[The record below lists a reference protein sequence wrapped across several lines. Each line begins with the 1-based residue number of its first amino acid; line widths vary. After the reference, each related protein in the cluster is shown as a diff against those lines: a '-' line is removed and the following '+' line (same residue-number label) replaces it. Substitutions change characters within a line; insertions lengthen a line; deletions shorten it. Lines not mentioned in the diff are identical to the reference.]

1 MFPVS
6 DLTSLSAGECEASEY
21 AGKEVGTEVYI
32 KLSRGVAFFF
42 QKIKMTLKIH
52 TKNTPSFIVCFFFFL
67 FKADPHRNSRDKS

>member
-1 MFPVS
+1 MFPLS

-42 QKIKMTLKIH
+42 
-52 TKNTPSFIVCFFFFL
+52 
-67 FKADPHRNSRDKS
+67 SRKSK